1 MLCLCP
7 FSVDDFTPGPYE
19 VTFPA
24 NQTSQEL
31 NIPITD
37 DELLEAD
44 TNDFDVLIVNFTS
57 NCSIRSRSPREV
69 LVQILDEDSKLSG
82 PVDGTHS
89 SGYMHCDVLLHSAS
103 LNINDDFE
111 QHALH

>member
-1 MLCLCP
+1 MSLS
-7 FSVDDFTPGPYE
+7 FSVDDFTLGPYE

-24 NQTSQEL
+24 GQTSQVL

-57 NCSIRSRSPREV
+57 NCSIRSRSPSEV

-82 PVDGTHS
+82 PVDGTHG
-89 SGYMHCDVLLHSAS
+89 SGYMHCIVLFA
-103 LNINDDFE
+103 
-111 QHALH
+111 

>member
-1 MLCLCP
+1 MRYHFHIVSLP
-7 FSVDDFTPGPYE
+7 FPVDDFTPGPYE

-24 NQTSQEL
+24 NQTSQVL

-44 TNDFDVLIVNFTS
+44 TNDFEVLIVNFTS

-69 LVQILDEDSKLSG
+69 LVQILDEDSDLSG
-82 PVDGTHS
+82 PVDGTHGN
-89 SGYMHCDVLLHSAS
+89 GYKHCIV
-103 LNINDDFE
+103 
-111 QHALH
+111 

>member
-1 MLCLCP
+1 MRSQSSGRYHFILCLCP

-24 NQTSQEL
+24 NQTSQVL

-44 TNDFDVLIVNFTS
+44 TNDFEVLIVNFTS

-69 LVQILDEDSKLSG
+69 LVQIHDEDSELSG
-82 PVDGTHS
+82 PVGGTHS
-89 SGYMHCDVLLHSAS
+89 SGYMHCIVWFA
-103 LNINDDFE
+103 
-111 QHALH
+111 